1 MHVKTSSLAH
11 VIATPEMLF
20 DDGLPHIAFA
30 GRSNIGKSS
39 LINALLKRRKLA
51 FTSSTPGKTRKI
63 YYFLVNDSF
72 YFVDLPGYGYARIS
86 RGERAYF
93 KVLVERYMD
102 KGGDMRACVL
112 LVDPKRPVGQEE
124 QDFLNY
130 LDARGVAAVVVFTRC
145 DRVKSSKRHKLMRE
159 RKQELSGGGREIHL
173 VSARSKEGLEGL
185 WKSLERKLGGKEA

>member
-1 MHVKTSSLAH
+1 MLVKTSSLAH

-63 YYFLVNDSF
+63 YYFLVNASF

-93 KVLVERYMD
+93 KVLVERYLEE
-102 KGGDMRACVL
+102 GGNMRACVL
-112 LVDPKRPVGQEE
+112 LLDPKRPVGQEE
-124 QDFLNY
+124 HDFLNY
-130 LDARGVAAVVVFTRC
+130 LDARKVPAIVVFTRG
-145 DRVKSSKRHKLMRE
+145 DRVKSSKRYKLLRT
-159 RKQELSGGGREIHL
+159 RKEELAGDAREIHF
-173 VSARSKEGLEGL
+173 VSARSREGVDLL
-185 WKSLERKLGGKEA
+185 WKSLGKKLGGE